1 MILALSLAVAVVFA
15 AGTFLLL
22 QRDLLRVVVG
32 IIMIANSAVLFLI
45 AAGLRRAAVPVLP
58 IPPGERASDPL
69 VQALAVTALVI
80 GSSVA
85 ALLLSLAYRLY
96 TFRGTVD
103 LEDFAEAEARA
114 AEALERD
121 EDRTPDEGRPAES
134 AEEWV
139 PDESGSSP
147 ESATASRD
155 STEGSRDSSEGSPGS
170 GTGPR

>member
-32 IIMIANSAVLFLI
+32 IIMISNSAVLFLI
-45 AAGLRRAAVPVLP
+45 AAGLGRGAVPILP
-58 IPPGERASDPL
+58 IPPGQQASDPL

-103 LEDFAEAEARA
+103 LEAFAEAEARA
-114 AEALERD
+114 ARALEREEDRAPD
-121 EDRTPDEGRPAES
+121 EDRPAES

-139 PDESGSSP
+139 PEEGGASSG
-147 ESATASRD
+147 SATASPD
-155 STEGSRDSSEGSPGS
+155 PPDEPPAD